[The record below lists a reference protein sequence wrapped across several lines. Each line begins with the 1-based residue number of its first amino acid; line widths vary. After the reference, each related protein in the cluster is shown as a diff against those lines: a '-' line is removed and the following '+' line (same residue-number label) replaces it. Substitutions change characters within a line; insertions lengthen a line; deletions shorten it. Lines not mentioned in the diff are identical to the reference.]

1 MSLRVYNTLTRRKE
15 AFAPIHPPHVGVY
28 LCGPTVYKPPHVG
41 HLVGPVI
48 FDVVKRYLTRLGF
61 DVEWVVNIT
70 DVEDKL
76 IDAAAKKGRTVEDV
90 ARQYEGEYK
99 DCLRDLGITNID
111 RFPRASE
118 HIEEIIALVS
128 SLIERNHAYA
138 AEGNVYYGVR
148 SDDDYG
154 KLSGRNVE
162 QQESGTRDVEAAGKR
177 DPADFA
183 LWKAA
188 KEGEP
193 SWDSPWGKGRP
204 GWHIECSAMSMKYL
218 GESFDLHGGGID
230 LLFPHHE
237 NELAQSESATGLPF
251 AKCWMH
257 NGLTRMKTKAAS
269 GEWRAEKMS
278 GSVGNVVS
286 ARELIDT
293 HGANLL
299 RYLILTTHYRSPI
312 DFSDD
317 TVVAAKK
324 GINTFSRLF
333 ERIERLNIQIDEH
346 GEIGDTSFSSSVD
359 NLRAKFL
366 AAMDDDFN
374 TAGAI
379 GALHELAGEI
389 NAYIERVGLERTPD
403 DGAAKAVG
411 VATARVV
418 ALGSLLGVFEQPV
431 GDSKLKYDEELKR
444 FTRRYETPVAG
455 ASGANTVEDDL
466 MHLLIEL
473 RAEARSRKD
482 FALADGIRARLVELG
497 ITLEDRTGGTEWR
510 RE

>member
-15 AFAPIHPPHVGVY
+15 AFAPIRPPKVGVY

-76 IDAAAKKGRTVEDV
+76 IEAAAKKGRTVEDV
-90 ARQYEGEYK
+90 ARQYEGQYR
-99 DCLRDLGITNID
+99 DCLRDLGITNVD

-188 KEGEP
+188 KGGEP
-193 SWDSPWGKGRP
+193 AWDSPWGPGRP

-286 ARELIDT
+286 ARELIDA
-293 HGANLL
+293 HGADLL
-299 RYLILTTHYRSPI
+299 RYLILGTHYRSPI

-317 TVVAAKK
+317 TVAAAKK
-324 GINTFSRLF
+324 GMGTFLRLF
-333 ERIERLNIQIDEH
+333 ERIERLGVKSI
-346 GEIGDTSFSSSVD
+346 SSEVSEAVG
-359 NLRAKFL
+359 NLKVKFL

-389 NAYIERVGLERTPD
+389 NGLIERTGVERSRDSETL
-403 DGAAKAVG
+403 ASVASG
-411 VATARVV
+411 VKVLRELA
-418 ALGSLLGVFEQPV
+418 GLLGLF
-431 GDSKLKYDEELKR
+431 DSNALAK
-444 FTRRYETPVAG
+444 PQAAG
-455 ASGANTVEDDL
+455 EGGTVDQL
-466 MHLLIEL
+466 VKLLIDL
-473 RAEARSRKD
+473 RAEARARKD
-482 FALADGIRARLVELG
+482 FATGDAIRKRLGEIG
-497 ITLEDRTGGTEWR
+497 ITLEDRAGGTEWR
-510 RE
+510 KE

>member
-15 AFAPIHPPHVGVY
+15 AFAPIRPPKVGVY

-76 IDAAAKKGRTVEDV
+76 IEAAAKKGRTVEDV
-90 ARQYEGEYK
+90 ARQYEGEYR

-118 HIEEIIALVS
+118 HIKEIIALVS

-162 QQESGTRDVEAAGKR
+162 QQESGTRDVEAAGKK

-188 KEGEP
+188 KAGEP
-193 SWDSPWGKGRP
+193 AWDSPWGPGRP

-293 HGANLL
+293 HGADLL
-299 RYLILTTHYRSPI
+299 RYLILGTHYRSPI
-312 DFSDD
+312 DFSDE
-317 TVVAAKK
+317 TVAAAKK
-324 GINTFSRLF
+324 GMGTFLRLF
-333 ERIERLNIQIDEH
+333 ERIERLGVKSI
-346 GEIGDTSFSSSVD
+346 SSEVSEAVG
-359 NLRAKFL
+359 NLKVKFL

-389 NAYIERVGLERTPD
+389 NGLIERTGVERSRDSETL
-403 DGAAKAVG
+403 ASVASG
-411 VATARVV
+411 VKVLRELA
-418 ALGSLLGVFEQPV
+418 GLLGLF
-431 GDSKLKYDEELKR
+431 DSNSLAKPQAAEE
-444 FTRRYETPVAG
+444 G
-455 ASGANTVEDDL
+455 GTVDQL
-466 MHLLIEL
+466 VKLLIDL
-473 RAEARSRKD
+473 RAEARVRKD
-482 FALADGIRARLVELG
+482 FATGDAIRKRLGDLG
-497 ITLEDRTGGTEWR
+497 ITLEDRAGGTDWR
-510 RE
+510 KE